1 MAGKILMICK
11 SHLFWFCIQFHI
23 FLFSWIKIALV
34 NNVVDQLADAP
45 QNFIQTIMKRFQ
57 RFRMQLSNFM
67 LPQIQLKFKT
77 RQGMDKMNMS
87 MGSSEEED
95 DSKEK
100 MMKMYERFCK
110 PPYLKKSKRIKCKTT
125 WWNLFSLKKLQCKQ
139 EFQLLPQVRK
149 LDRMSPSVK
158 LAVKFFGFW

>member
-1 MAGKILMICK
+1 MIFFVYNQYVICV
-11 SHLFWFCIQFHI
+11 IINQ
-23 FLFSWIKIALV
+23 KIALV

-57 RFRMQLSNFM
+57 RLRMQLSNFM

-77 RQGMDKMNMS
+77 RQGMDNKNMS
-87 MGSSEEED
+87 MGSSEEGD

-100 MMKMYERFCK
+100 MRKMYERFCK

-125 WWNLFSLKKLQCKQ
+125 WWNLFPFKKLQCKQ
-139 EFQLLPQVRK
+139 EFQLPPQVRK

-158 LAVKFFGFW
+158 LAIKFFGFW